1 MNLKRRKAS
10 RAIAALLLFSV
21 LQVSLQISFAEPN
34 STNTAPVV
42 QQQIVARL
50 TTRNNQSITVNGQ
63 SAGNG
68 ASVLTGATTETGA
81 DQFATLNVGPL
92 GSVDIYPNTKV
103 VVTFEQ
109 GSLKATVFN
118 GCVKLTAKKNTT
130 GEIATE
136 QASLGKT
143 DPATGGVLE
152 MCNRPGAPPAVG
164 PGVAGAGPGAPAA
177 TAGTAGGLFGLGWPA
192 TIAIITASTAAGLT
206 PLFFPDDTNPSR
218 STP

>member
-1 MNLKRRKAS
+1 MNQKRRKAS

-21 LQVSLQISFAEPN
+21 LQVGLQISFAEPN
-34 STNTAPVV
+34 SRNTMPVV

-68 ASVLTGATTETGA
+68 ASVLTGATIETGA

-92 GSVDIYPNTKV
+92 GSIDIYPNTKV

-109 GSLKATVFN
+109 ASLKATVMN

-136 QASLGKT
+136 QGSLGKT
-143 DPATGGVLE
+143 DPATGGALE
-152 MCNRPGAPPAVG
+152 MCNRSGAPPEVG
-164 PGVAGAGPGAPAA
+164 PGVAGAGAPAA
-177 TAGTAGGLFGLGWPA
+177 KTAETAGGLFGLGWPA
-192 TIAIITASTAAGLT
+192 TIAIITAGTGAGLT
-206 PLFFPDDTNPSR
+206 PLFITDEGSNPSR